1 MASKKIDPYK
11 PADYRQAVELAEI
24 YSDHWSSGTYA
35 EGPQFSDKE
44 RYEKLFDYLQTRKT
58 EWWGVD
64 LHRLEGLLGL
74 DAWWRGTKA
83 PSEQAA
89 SSGTQPQ
96 TGMSQATPER
106 LDQIKQDT
114 QSLRNEVKNLQQA
127 FRAKEPPKRI
137 MDPVIA
143 LLLVFCG
150 VLAGFLTVALTKL
163 ALAKKR

>member
-1 MASKKIDPYK
+1 
-11 PADYRQAVELAEI
+11 
-24 YSDHWSSGTYA
+24 
-35 EGPQFSDKE
+35 
-44 RYEKLFDYLQTRKT
+44 
-58 EWWGVD
+58 
-64 LHRLEGLLGL
+64 
-74 DAWWRGTKA
+74 
-83 PSEQAA
+83 
-89 SSGTQPQ
+89 
-96 TGMSQATPER
+96 MSQATPER

-150 VLAGFLTVALTKL
+150 VLAGFLTVASTKL